1 MKQIFLIFISLITA
15 ILLCEIFL
23 RTIAPFSSKLQYF
36 TGKKYN
42 VTNDGFDNI
51 EKLVSSINC
60 SPPSGSLV
68 NGFYTNSK
76 GFMNK
81 EMNYDNPNKNYR
93 IVALGDSF
101 GVSSAPY
108 KYNYL
113 NILEK
118 SLKKNFQEN
127 LELIN
132 LSVVCTGPKIYKDIF
147 LIEGIK
153 YEPNLVMIGVYV
165 GNDFDDDAVLLIHN
179 PKVKSQ
185 KESNQEKLIYKS
197 KLITLINSITKYQGF
212 NKNNQIFKK
221 TEKKYGTYDEE
232 SVKNYSPFTP
242 GYSESDYNDLLD
254 AKLTKLFSNSSE
266 LYNNDAFFK
275 EATNNLEEIS
285 KIAKEMNVKVL
296 FVIIPDEIQVNNEV
310 WEDTINRNNTLAE
323 NHDRFLPQK
332 KLKEFFDLH
341 NERYIDLLP
350 ELQHFEDPSILYQPR
365 DTHFNSI
372 GHQEVSKNIEKFLL
386 ENNILF
392 N

>member
-1 MKQIFLIFISLITA
+1 MKKIFLIFISLITT
-15 ILLCEIFL
+15 ILLCEILL
-23 RTIAPFSSKLQYF
+23 RIIIPFSSKLQYF

-42 VTNDGFDNI
+42 ITDTGFDNV

-81 EMNYDNPNKNYR
+81 EMNYDNPTKSYR

-101 GVSSAPY
+101 GVAAAPY

-113 NILEK
+113 NSLEK
-118 SLKKNFQEN
+118 NLKKNFQEN

-132 LSVVCTGPKIYKDIF
+132 LSVVCTGPKIYRDIF

-153 YEPNLVMIGVYV
+153 YEPNLVIVGVYV
-165 GNDFDDDAVLLIHN
+165 GNDFNDDAALLDHN

-197 KLITLINSITKYQGF
+197 KLATLINSIIKYQSF
-212 NKNNQIFKK
+212 NKNNQIFKN
-221 TEKKYGTYDEE
+221 TEEKYGTYDEE

-254 AKLTKLFSNSSE
+254 AKLVKIFSNSSE
-266 LYNNDAFFK
+266 LYSNDAFFK

-285 KIAKEMNVKVL
+285 KIAKEKNIRVL
-296 FVIIPDEIQVNNEV
+296 FVIIPDEMQLNDEV
-310 WEDTINRNNTLAE
+310 WGNTMNRNDALTE
-323 NHDRFLPQK
+323 NYDRFLPQK

-341 NERYIDLLP
+341 NEKYIDLLP
-350 ELQHFEDPSILYQPR
+350 ELQRFENTSILYQPR

-372 GHQEVSKNIEKFLL
+372 GHQEISKNIEKFLL